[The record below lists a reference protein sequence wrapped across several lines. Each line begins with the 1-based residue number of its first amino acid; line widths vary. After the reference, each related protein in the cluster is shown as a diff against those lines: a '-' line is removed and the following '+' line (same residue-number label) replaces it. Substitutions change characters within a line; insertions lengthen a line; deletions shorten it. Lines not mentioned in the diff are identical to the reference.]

1 MVLFGVDVLVMLISC
16 VLTLMFAWPTYMPVP
31 KAMKTS
37 VKTFWTVNSRGLE
50 LGAQLEFQ
58 TFFMA
63 ASAVPIL
70 FAIAMLAQE
79 TIEYAAVLR
88 PGKNIFKYLFLG
100 LDIILGELLASAGLI
115 PLPKIRH
122 LHVLC
127 ILLDLIGTIT
137 N

>member
-37 VKTFWTVNSRGLE
+37 VKTFWTVNSLE
-50 LGAQLEFQ
+50 LGLGAQLEFQ
-58 TFFMA
+58 TFFVA

-70 FAIAMLAQE
+70 FALTMLAQE

-88 PGKNIFKYLFLG
+88 PDKKISKYLFLG
-100 LDIILGELLASAGLI
+100 LDIILGKLRTPAGII
-115 PLPKIRH
+115 PLFKM
-122 LHVLC
+122 
-127 ILLDLIGTIT
+127 LLFLLPM
-137 N
+137 